1 MLTDRF
7 PMYQDR
13 TYRNLLCS
21 KDLVSFRVIVK
32 ETDVLIHAEKHLED
46 ITKEL
51 ILRHRGYIENYVQR
65 YPGFLRTLDPWRIR
79 GPAPLIIK
87 DMVAAGSKAGVGP
100 MAAVAGAIA
109 EHVGVDLLSHTNQVV
124 VENGGD
130 VFLKTNDRVI
140 VGIFAGRSPLSL
152 RIGLSVDSGKKA
164 VSVCTSSGTV
174 GPSLSFG
181 KADAVCVISK
191 SGSLSDAAAT
201 SIGNHVK
208 SKTDIQTAVDFGKRI
223 KGVSGI
229 VVIAD
234 DEIGLWGDLSMVPLE
249 GKKG

>member
-1 MLTDRF
+1 
-7 PMYQDR
+7 MYQDR
-13 TYRNLLCS
+13 TYRNLVYS

-65 YPGFLRTLDPWRIR
+65 YPEFLRTLDPWRIR

-140 VGIFAGRSPLSL
+140 VGIFAERSPLSL
-152 RIGLSVDSGKKA
+152 RIGLSVDSGNKA
-164 VSVCTSSGTV
+164 VSVCTSSGKV
-174 GPSLSFG
+174 GHSLSFG

-208 SKTDIQTAVDFGKRI
+208 SKTDIQTAIDFGKRI

-234 DEIGLWGDLSMVPLE
+234 DEIGLWGDLSVVPLE
-249 GKKG
+249 EKRVEF